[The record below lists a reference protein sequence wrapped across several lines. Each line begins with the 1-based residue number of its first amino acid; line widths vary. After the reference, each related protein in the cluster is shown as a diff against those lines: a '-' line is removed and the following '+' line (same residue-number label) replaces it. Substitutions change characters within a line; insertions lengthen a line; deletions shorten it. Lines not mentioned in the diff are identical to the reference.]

1 MTGSL
6 ALGHMQTNRS
16 KQGLANRPEEVGTM
30 RPPLAHVSAI
40 LFATV
45 ARSDLLLRYVVSRLG
60 GR

>member
-6 ALGHMQTNRS
+6 ALGHMQTYRS
-16 KQGLANRPEEVGTM
+16 KQGLANRPEEVGTI
-30 RPPLAHVSAI
+30 RPPLAHVSVI

-45 ARSDLLLRYVVSRLG
+45 VRSDLLLRYVVSRLG